1 MDDVDILLNKWN
13 ETKEQIS
20 ELEKKLEKYKRYAEK
35 IMNETRS
42 DELSNEIYVLTRRD
56 MSRNTLSKDDVPSE
70 IWTRYS
76 RNIKYPMFTLRKR
89 KTKK

>member
-42 DELSNEIYVLTRRD
+42 DELSNEVYVLTRRD
-56 MSRNTLSKDDVPSE
+56 MSRNTILL
-70 IWTRYS
+70 T
-76 RNIKYPMFTLRKR
+76 TCL
-89 KTKK
+89 